1 MLDITEKFKPKII
14 PMKRLTV
21 WTITN
26 YGRSKFGNVEN
37 NKFIPT
43 LIFHETSDEEF
54 GKLSVWLVSVTISG
68 VCFRLLSKKLGIS
81 PRQLTSKDQ
90 PSIFFIFNYIF
101 FPFDL
106 FIIDFVSFYIWF
118 FLYWTSL
125 AKNLAASPR
134 NSLSKTKYPSK
145 TEFSHHQAQS
155 LEFSLRLFDAIFAL
169 F

>member
-1 MLDITEKFKPKII
+1 MLDIAEKSKAKII

-90 PSIFFIFNYIF
+90 PSIFF
-101 FPFDL
+101 L
-106 FIIDFVSFYIWF
+106 FGYKVFYIWF
-118 FLYWTSL
+118 SLYLTSL
-125 AKNLAASPR
+125 AKNLAASPG
-134 NSLSKTKYPSK
+134 NSLTKTKHPSK
-145 TEFSHHQAQS
+145 TEFSHHQVQS